1 MLEVLQQYKSLK
13 DRFNEILALSGYRLD
28 FLAKE
33 LNMQKNTMSAKK
45 QRNSFTD
52 DEMYKLLT
60 IVWNERTEDKFLH
73 QAMKEAEKDGLM
85 SQNDITKMLD
95 ECK

>member
-1 MLEVLQQYKSLK
+1 MIEIIQQYKALK
-13 DRFNEILALSGYRLD
+13 LHFNDILNLSGYRLD

-33 LNMQKNTMSAKK
+33 LNMEKNTMSAKK

-52 DEMYKLLT
+52 DEMEKLLT
-60 IVWNERTEDKFLH
+60 IVWNERIEDKFLH
-73 QAMKEAEKDGLM
+73 KAMQEAEKDGLM
-85 SQNDITKMLD
+85 SQDDISKMLS